1 MRKLVISFV
10 IILFLSGGFLA
21 HGQVQGFQNNWTPL
35 SGYYPSAVGA
45 YNTVNGKY
53 SFVGGTNSKANGEV
67 SFSFGSYASVLE
79 TGIGAMAFG
88 TYVESSGPF
97 SMTLGRYLKSTS
109 SSAIVIGSGRGT
121 NEYFKNQIANSL
133 MVGFL
138 SQYPTLFV
146 SPSSGSTLT
155 GKIGIGNIT
164 SPTVKVH
171 ILSDEDEAAELKL
184 EPRTTGLRQ
193 YAKLYLSNHTI
204 RAGEKENMVFT
215 TPEGRNFCFENGNLG
230 VGTETPRQTLH
241 VNGNILLSSTYST
254 LLFGDE
260 EPSASN
266 SNPYW
271 GKWGIEYFSGGL
283 NFWLPYQWKNIS
295 DNNVNP
301 RTGDDFNFK
310 LFLRDDGNVGI
321 GTGTPRQTLHVNGNI
336 LLSSKSSTLLFGDE
350 EPTASNSIPFWGK
363 WGIEYYAGGLNF
375 WLPYQ
380 WNDINDMNVNPRT
393 GDDFNFK
400 LFLSDNG
407 NVGVGTGTPL
417 AKLHVNGNSYFQ
429 GKMIIGEFGNAQSIS
444 KSNHMLFVQGG
455 ITTEEVFVK
464 LESSWPDYVFNTDYN
479 LITLKEL
486 KEFVAKFGHLPGL
499 PTANEVKDNGVELAK
514 LNAKLLE
521 KIEELTLYII
531 QQEDRIKKLENEIDI
546 SGNEKNEK

>member
-45 YNTVNGKY
+45 YNTVNGKF

-260 EPSASN
+260 EPPASN
-266 SNPYW
+266 TN
-271 GKWGIEYFSGGL
+271 
-283 NFWLPYQWKNIS
+283 
-295 DNNVNP
+295 
-301 RTGDDFNFK
+301 
-310 LFLRDDGNVGI
+310 
-321 GTGTPRQTLHVNGNI
+321 
-336 LLSSKSSTLLFGDE
+336 
-350 EPTASNSIPFWGK
+350 PFWGK

-380 WNDINDMNVNPRT
+380 WKDVTDKNVNPRT

-400 LFLSDNG
+400 LFLSDDG
-407 NVGVGTGTPL
+407 NIGVGTGTPL
-417 AKLHVNGNSYFQ
+417 AKLHVNGNSFFQ
-429 GKMIIGEFGNAQSIS
+429 GKMIIGKFDRAPSINE
-444 KSNHMLFVQGG
+444 SNHMLFVQGG

-486 KEFVAKFGHLPGL
+486 KEYVAKFGHLPGL

-531 QQEDRIKKLENEIDI
+531 QQEDRIKKLENETDI